1 MKLENVADIY
11 PLSSVQQGI
20 LFHALSAPDS
30 GVYIQQYCC
39 QIRGNLQV
47 SEFKKAWQQ
56 VFERQPTLRTVFLW
70 EELDEPLQIVRK
82 QVTINWETGDW
93 RGQKS
98 TQQESELEAF
108 LKRDR
113 LLGFNLAQAPISR
126 FRLIHLEEE
135 TYQFIWSFHH
145 LLADG
150 WSIPILWQEVLSC
163 YQANCQGESPR
174 LDPVRPYRDYIAWLQ
189 SQNSTSAEGFWRQQL
204 QGFTEP
210 TPLPTARLS
219 AEPTV
224 QPYRQQNRL
233 LSPSLTNELK
243 TLARQHRLTLNT
255 LIQGAWALLLN
266 HYSGEKQVA
275 YGSVTSGRPT
285 QLPGVESMVG
295 IFINTLPVLVSVKPE
310 SSLIQ
315 WLQARQEELLNL
327 RQYEV
332 TPLSEIQRW
341 SDLPPGRSLF
351 DSIVVFENYPTP
363 SPSSLNLGFEIENI
377 RYLEQSNY
385 PLGLLVVPGESLALM
400 LLYDS
405 GRFEE
410 SAIARLLDHLE
421 LLLAAFVK
429 QPQIKLGQLPRLT
442 AAEVQQL
449 SHWQQID
456 YPQDRCIHQLIEAQV
471 EKAPN
476 ALAVIYNGQQLT
488 YSQLNQRANQLA
500 HYLRSLGVKL
510 GERVALGLHNS
521 LEMVIG
527 ILGILKAGG
536 VYIPLD
542 PTYPA
547 ARLDYCLQDTAPKVL
562 LTQRRISWPNLSVS
576 RINLDET
583 NPDLESMAITN
594 LPNLASPE
602 DLAYIIYTS
611 GSTGQ
616 PKGVMVSHLN
626 LMHSTT
632 ARSQVYTDPV
642 ERFLLLSSIAF
653 DSSVAGLFW
662 TLSQRGTLVLSPY
675 RLEQDLDQLA
685 CLIADEQI
693 THTLCVPTLY
703 SLLIETAAPEKLA
716 SLHTIIV
723 AGEACGRNMAQQ
735 HYAKLPQTRLYN
747 EYGPTEASVWSTVY
761 LVPPKLAPGSIPI
774 GRPITNTQI
783 YLLDVNFKPVP
794 IGAVGEIYIG
804 GDGVA
809 QGYLNQPERIASAFI
824 KAELISGSSLPF
836 PSPTLYKTG
845 DLACYQEDGNLVWLG
860 RCDRQVKIAGHR
872 IELGEIEEALFAHET
887 VQETVVVAQSPRQ
900 FSEEESV
907 ESLVAALEA
916 LDAPEVEDLLRKVE
930 AY

>member
-1 MKLENVADIY
+1 MKLENVDDIY
-11 PLSSVQQGI
+11 PLSAVQQGI

-30 GVYIQQYCC
+30 GVYVQQYCC

-70 EELDEPLQIVRK
+70 EGLDEPLQIVRE
-82 QVTINWETGDW
+82 QVTINWETEDW
-93 RGQKS
+93 RGQTS
-98 TQQESELEAF
+98 TQQESQLETF
-108 LKRDR
+108 LQCDR

-126 FRLIHLEEE
+126 FQLIHFEKE

-163 YQANCQGESPR
+163 YQANCRGESLQLNP
-174 LDPVRPYRDYIAWLQ
+174 LRPYRDYIAWLQ
-189 SQNSTSAEGFWRQQL
+189 SQNFAAAEGFWRKQL

-210 TPLPTARLS
+210 TPLPATHLS
-219 AEPTV
+219 VEPAV
-224 QPYRQQNRL
+224 QPYRQQDRL
-233 LSPSLTNELK
+233 LSPFLTNNLK
-243 TLARQHRLTLNT
+243 TLARQYRLTLNT

-266 HYSGEKQVA
+266 HYSGEEQVA
-275 YGSVTSGRPT
+275 YGTVTSGRPT
-285 QLPGVESMVG
+285 QLPGVEWMVG
-295 IFINTLPVLVSVKPE
+295 IFINTLPVLVSVEPE
-310 SSLIQ
+310 SSLME
-315 WLQARQEELLNL
+315 WLQACQKQLLNL
-327 RQYEV
+327 RQYET

-351 DSIVVFENYPTP
+351 ESIVVFENYPTP
-363 SPSSLNLGFEIENI
+363 SFSSLDLGFEIENI
-377 RYLEQSNY
+377 HYLEQSNY
-385 PLGLLVVPGESLALM
+385 PLALLVVPGEFLTLM

-421 LLLAAFVK
+421 LLLTTFVQ

-449 SHWQQID
+449 SQWQQTD

-471 EKAPN
+471 EKTQD
-476 ALAVIYNGQQLT
+476 ALAVIYNGQRLT
-488 YSQLNQRANQLA
+488 YRQLNQRANQLA
-500 HYLRSLGVKL
+500 HYLRSLGVKS

-527 ILGILKAGG
+527 ILGVLKAGG

-542 PTYPA
+542 PTYPP

-562 LTQRRISWPNLSVS
+562 LTQRGINWPNLSVS

-583 NPDLESMAITN
+583 NTDLESMAITN
-594 LPNLASPE
+594 PSNLASPE

-616 PKGVMVSHLN
+616 PKGVMVSHRN

-632 ARSQVYTDPV
+632 ARSQIYTDPV

-653 DSSVAGLFW
+653 DSSVAGFFW
-662 TLSQRGTLVLSPY
+662 TLSQGGTLVLSPY
-675 RLEQDLDQLA
+675 RLEQDLHQLA
-685 CLIADEQI
+685 CLIADEKI

-703 SLLIETAAPEKLA
+703 SLLIEATAPEKLA

-723 AGEACGRNMAQQ
+723 AGEACGRSMAQQ

-747 EYGPTEASVWSTVY
+747 EYGPTEASVWSSVY

-774 GRPITNTQI
+774 GCSIANTQI
-783 YLLDVNFKPVP
+783 YLLDASLKPVSHR
-794 IGAVGEIYIG
+794 GCG
-804 GDGVA
+804 
-809 QGYLNQPERIASAFI
+809 
-824 KAELISGSSLPF
+824 
-836 PSPTLYKTG
+836 
-845 DLACYQEDGNLVWLG
+845 GNLYWW
-860 RCDRQVKIAGHR
+860 
-872 IELGEIEEALFAHET
+872 
-887 VQETVVVAQSPRQ
+887 
-900 FSEEESV
+900 
-907 ESLVAALEA
+907 
-916 LDAPEVEDLLRKVE
+916 
-930 AY
+930 

>member
-30 GVYIQQYCC
+30 GVYVQQYCC

-56 VFERQPTLRTVFLW
+56 VIERQPTLRTVFLW
-70 EELDEPLQIVRK
+70 EGLDEPLQIVRR
-82 QVTINWETGDW
+82 QVKINWETEDW
-93 RGQKS
+93 RGQTL
-98 TQQESELEAF
+98 TQQQSQLEAF
-108 LKRDR
+108 LQRDR
-113 LLGFNLAQAPISR
+113 LQGFNLAQAPISR
-126 FRLIHLEEE
+126 FRLIHLEAE

-150 WSIPILWQEVLSC
+150 WSIPILWQEVLTF
-163 YQANCQGESPR
+163 YQLNCQGEPPQLS
-174 LDPVRPYRDYIAWLQ
+174 PVRPYRDYIAWLQ
-189 SQNSTSAEGFWRQQL
+189 SQNLMAAEGFWHQQL

-210 TPLPTARLS
+210 TPLPAARLN

-224 QPYRQQNRL
+224 QPYRQQDRL
-233 LSPSLTNELK
+233 LSPSLTNSLK
-243 TLARQHRLTLNT
+243 TLARQNRLTLNT

-275 YGSVTSGRPT
+275 YGTVTSGRPT
-285 QLPGVESMVG
+285 QLSGVESMVG
-295 IFINTLPVLVSVKPE
+295 IFINTLPVLVSVESE
-310 SSLIQ
+310 SSLIE
-315 WLQARQEELLNL
+315 WLQAYQKQLLNL
-327 RQYEV
+327 RQYES

-351 DSIVVFENYPTP
+351 ESIVIFENYPTP
-363 SPSSLNLGFEIENI
+363 SVSLLDLGFEIENI

-385 PLGLLVVPGESLALM
+385 LLALLVVPNESLTLM

-421 LLLAAFVK
+421 LLLSTFVK
-429 QPQIKLGQLPRLT
+429 QPHIKLGQLPRLT
-442 AAEVQQL
+442 AAEIQQL
-449 SHWQQID
+449 SHWQQND
-456 YPQDRCIHQLIEAQV
+456 YPQDRCIHQLIETQV
-471 EKAPN
+471 EKMPDTP
-476 ALAVIYNGQQLT
+476 ALIYARQQLT

-500 HYLRSLGVKL
+500 HYLRFLGIEP
-510 GERVALGLHNS
+510 GERVALGLHSS

-527 ILGILKAGG
+527 ILGVLKAGG

-542 PTYPA
+542 PTYPP
-547 ARLDYCLQDTAPKVL
+547 ARLDYCLRDTAPKVL
-562 LTQRRISWPNLSVS
+562 LTQAGITWPNLSVS

-583 NPDLESMAITN
+583 TPDLESMATTN
-594 LPNLASPE
+594 PANLASPE

-616 PKGVMVSHLN
+616 PKGVMVNHRN

-632 ARSQVYTDPV
+632 ARSQVYTNPV
-642 ERFLLLSSIAF
+642 KRFLLLSSIAF
-653 DSSVAGLFW
+653 DSSIAGLFW
-662 TLSQRGTLVLSPY
+662 TLSQGGTLVLSPY
-675 RLEQDLDQLA
+675 RMEQDLHQLA
-685 CLIADEQI
+685 GLISDEQI

-703 SLLIETAAPEKLA
+703 SLFIEATAPEKLT
-716 SLHTIIV
+716 SLHTVIV
-723 AGEACGRNMAQQ
+723 AGESCGRSMAQQ
-735 HYAKLPQTRLYN
+735 HYAKLPQTKLYN

-761 LVPPKLAPGSIPI
+761 LVPPKLTPGSIPI
-774 GRPITNTQI
+774 GRPIANTQI
-783 YLLDVNFKPVP
+783 YLLDIDLKPVP
-794 IGAVGEIYIG
+794 TGAVGEIYIG

-809 QGYLNQPERIASAFI
+809 SGYFNQPERTATAFV
-824 KAELISGSSLPF
+824 KTELIPNSSLCF

-872 IELGEIEEALFAHET
+872 IELGEIEDALLAHDA
-887 VQETVVVAQSPRQ
+887 VQEAVVVAESPGR
-900 FSEEESV
+900 SPENESV

-916 LDAPEVEDLLRKVE
+916 LDTPEIEDLLRRVT
-930 AY
+930 AL

>member
-1 MKLENVADIY
+1 M
-11 PLSSVQQGI
+11 
-20 LFHALSAPDS
+20 
-30 GVYIQQYCC
+30 
-39 QIRGNLQV
+39 
-47 SEFKKAWQQ
+47 
-56 VFERQPTLRTVFLW
+56 
-70 EELDEPLQIVRK
+70 
-82 QVTINWETGDW
+82 
-93 RGQKS
+93 
-98 TQQESELEAF
+98 
-108 LKRDR
+108 
-113 LLGFNLAQAPISR
+113 
-126 FRLIHLEEE
+126 
-135 TYQFIWSFHH
+135 
-145 LLADG
+145 
-150 WSIPILWQEVLSC
+150 
-163 YQANCQGESPR
+163 
-174 LDPVRPYRDYIAWLQ
+174 
-189 SQNSTSAEGFWRQQL
+189 
-204 QGFTEP
+204 
-210 TPLPTARLS
+210 
-219 AEPTV
+219 
-224 QPYRQQNRL
+224 
-233 LSPSLTNELK
+233 
-243 TLARQHRLTLNT
+243 
-255 LIQGAWALLLN
+255 
-266 HYSGEKQVA
+266 A

-295 IFINTLPVLVSVKPE
+295 IFINTLPVLVSVEPE

-315 WLQARQEELLNL
+315 WLQARQEQLLNL
-327 RQYEV
+327 RQYEA

-341 SDLPPGRSLF
+341 SDLPPGCSLF

-385 PLGLLVVPGESLALM
+385 PLALLVVPGESLALM

-421 LLLAAFVK
+421 LLLTTFVK

-442 AAEVQQL
+442 AVEVQQL
-449 SHWQQID
+449 SQWQQTD
-456 YPQDRCIHQLIEAQV
+456 YPQDRCIHQLIETQV
-471 EKAPN
+471 EKAPD
-476 ALAVIYNGQQLT
+476 ALAVIYNRQQLT

-542 PTYPA
+542 PTYPP

-562 LTQRRISWPNLSVS
+562 LTQRGISWPNLSVS
-576 RINLDET
+576 RINLDQT
-583 NPDLESMAITN
+583 NPDLESMAITSN
-594 LPNLASPE
+594 PPNLASPE

-616 PKGVMVSHLN
+616 PKGVMVSHRN
-626 LMHSTT
+626 LVHSTT

-662 TLSQRGTLVLSPY
+662 TLSQGGTLVLSPY
-675 RLEQDLDQLA
+675 RLEQDLHQLA

-703 SLLIETAAPEKLA
+703 SLLIEATAPEKLV

-723 AGEACGRNMAQQ
+723 AGEACGRSMAQQ
-735 HYAKLPQTRLYN
+735 NYAKLPQTRLYN

-761 LVPPKLAPGSIPI
+761 LVPPKLASGSIPI
-774 GRPITNTQI
+774 GRPIANTQI
-783 YLLDVNFKPVP
+783 YLLDASLKPVP

-809 QGYLNQPERIASAFI
+809 QGYLNQPERTESAFI
-824 KAELISGSSLPF
+824 KAELIPDSFLPF

-872 IELGEIEEALFAHET
+872 IELGEIEDALLAHET
-887 VQETVVVAQSPRQ
+887 VQETVVVAQSPGRS
-900 FSEEESV
+900 SEEESV
-907 ESLVAALEA
+907 ESLVAALAA
-916 LDAPEVEDLLRKVE
+916 LDPAEIEDLLRKVE
-930 AY
+930 TY